1 MSDVWQITSDKKD
14 AAARKAPSR
23 HWSPVTRH
31 FSAFTLIEVM
41 IVVAIIGLVVA
52 MGVPSLLQV
61 LRKEGMRKAVGD
73 VTELLGDVRANA
85 ILKGQNAYVSFRP
98 AENRLNSSIGKSV
111 TLPEGVAMEA
121 IGINLM
127 DFSQTEE
134 SRVWFFPN
142 GTSDEL
148 TLVLHSGT
156 DWRKITLEFSTAIAE
171 AAPLTK

>member
-1 MSDVWQITSDKKD
+1 
-14 AAARKAPSR
+14 
-23 HWSPVTRH
+23 
-31 FSAFTLIEVM
+31 
-41 IVVAIIGLVVA
+41 
-52 MGVPSLLQV
+52 
-61 LRKEGMRKAVGD
+61 
-73 VTELLGDVRANA
+73 
-85 ILKGQNAYVSFRP
+85 
-98 AENRLNSSIGKSV
+98 
-111 TLPEGVAMEA
+111 MEA
-121 IGINLM
+121 VGINLM